1 LAYAH
6 DVNIVGEKKETMQK
20 NTDTLLDAINEVSLE
35 VNPEKIKY
43 MLISHY
49 QKTGKKHSIKIA
61 NIGTLN
67 TWQS

>member
-49 QKTGKKHSIKIA
+49 QKTGQNIA
-61 NIGTLN
+61 
-67 TWQS
+67 